1 MFVKAENDSRR
12 VTIIDVSHLFYRFAY
27 GGATGLSST
36 IMVDGVPKRVDT
48 TLPAYTIKQIH
59 RWSKF
64 GVNPT
69 VVCFDGAGC
78 SRSRKAYFAKHNGVK
93 EGGEPIGY
101 KGTRESQDARF
112 YEGVNLTM
120 NLLLQGGV
128 CCLKADGYEADD
140 LIKAAVDKAKID
152 YPNLPIDVITGDAD
166 LVPLVD
172 DQVSVFLYSKKMT
185 WAESQDI
192 EKNHYVQLRPENYQ
206 TYMESLTNYKNLLV
220 PYNTV
225 ILSKC
230 LRGDKADDIKPFPK
244 FTPTKYNNLITALI
258 EDGYDLSEL
267 CRYEAPEA
275 VISYRGTEEP
285 IPEHLIESTPKE
297 QKMIKFKEPACL
309 TRLCG
314 ILSEYLEEEVVDHV
328 RFIYNG
334 INLNGAFTGLPDGF
348 NRRPATLTAEIKG
361 YLASKL
367 QEAVSI
373 VQIRLPV

>member
-101 KGTRESQDARF
+101 KGPRESQDARF

-230 LRGDKADDIKPFPK
+230 LRGD
-244 FTPTKYNNLITALI
+244 
-258 EDGYDLSEL
+258 
-267 CRYEAPEA
+267 
-275 VISYRGTEEP
+275 
-285 IPEHLIESTPKE
+285 
-297 QKMIKFKEPACL
+297 MI
-309 TRLCG
+309 
-314 ILSEYLEEEVVDHV
+314 
-328 RFIYNG
+328 
-334 INLNGAFTGLPDGF
+334 
-348 NRRPATLTAEIKG
+348 
-361 YLASKL
+361 
-367 QEAVSI
+367 
-373 VQIRLPV
+373 